1 MSKHSAKIISNRQ
14 LKVGELIRHKISE
27 ELLRGSFFED
37 LESNLSVTVTEVKM
51 SSNLKTAIVYVLPL
65 TGQNSHIM
73 MDILKDLAPRLQGK
87 ISRSLG
93 LRFTPKMDFKLDV
106 TFDYVDKIDALI
118 SLNKRDNG
126 K

>member
-1 MSKHSAKIISNRQ
+1 MSKYSAKTTSHRQ

-65 TGQNSHIM
+65 TGQNSDIM
-73 MDILKDLAPRLQGK
+73 IDILKDLMVI
-87 ISRSLG
+87 IS
-93 LRFTPKMDFKLDV
+93 
-106 TFDYVDKIDALI
+106 
-118 SLNKRDNG
+118 
-126 K
+126 

>member
-65 TGQNSHIM
+65 TGQNSDIM
-73 MDILKDLAPRLQGK
+73 IDILKDLAPRLQGK

-93 LRFTPKMDFKLDV
+93 LRFTPKIEFKLDV

>member
-1 MSKHSAKIISNRQ
+1 MSKHSVKITSNRQ

-65 TGQNSHIM
+65 TGQNSDIM
-73 MDILKDLAPRLQGK
+73 IDILKNLAPRLQGK

-93 LRFTPKMDFKLDV
+93 LRFTPKIEFKLDV